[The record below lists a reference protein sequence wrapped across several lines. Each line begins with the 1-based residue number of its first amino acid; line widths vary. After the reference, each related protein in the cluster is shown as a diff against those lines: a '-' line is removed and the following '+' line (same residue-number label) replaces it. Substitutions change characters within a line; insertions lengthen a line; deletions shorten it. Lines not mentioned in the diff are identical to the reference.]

1 MSEQS
6 TQERRRQPLD
16 APPDQPPVAGSASPY
31 SDGPLEE
38 QYPPEPSK
46 PGRSGHRWMMLAC
59 CVPMLVLVGVLLVTG
74 VAGTGVIVFGA
85 LCVAMMGLMMF
96 AMPGG
101 HGH

>member
-1 MSEQS
+1 MAPNANNSGSDDVQTVKQLPAPRPNTTGPQKSE
-6 TQERRRQPLD
+6 
-16 APPDQPPVAGSASPY
+16 Y
-31 SDGPLEE
+31 S
-38 QYPPEPSK
+38 
-46 PGRSGHRWMMLAC
+46 
-59 CVPMLVLVGVLLVTG
+59 PMLVLVGVLLVTG